1 MSFSHEY
8 DLSSSFMGTSFAFLF
23 IGNGR
28 DFDNCA
34 KANLEKSLNAV
45 LCGTVLYTYR
55 ILRGQPKIDRKA
67 GRELGDDM
75 QKRLEARTLCTQ
87 VAHFTS

>member
-1 MSFSHEY
+1 MNMICHRVLWEH
-8 DLSSSFMGTSFAFLF
+8 FLF
-23 IGNGR
+23 IGNGQ

-45 LCGTVLYTYR
+45 LCGTVLYTY
-55 ILRGQPKIDRKA
+55 ICSYLRGQPKTDRKA

-75 QKRLEARTLCTQ
+75 QKRLGARTLCTQ